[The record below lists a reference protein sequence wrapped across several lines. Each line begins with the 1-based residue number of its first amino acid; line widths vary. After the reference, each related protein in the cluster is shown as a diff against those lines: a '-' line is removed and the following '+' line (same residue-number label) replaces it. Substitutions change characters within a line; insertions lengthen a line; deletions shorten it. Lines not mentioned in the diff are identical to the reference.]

1 MQNTQNRTQFHIDGL
16 IGEAYSSVKI
26 FNSIAGNLGTEGT
39 LSLKEKLLNQI
50 KIIQSELDEFK
61 KGVET
66 DDPLETLDGAEDLVV
81 TAFGALQM
89 VDEVSSAREALL
101 EVCDNNLTKYVQVTD
116 PNSRDIIDKTIEKY
130 KNEGVEIEVQ
140 FNKTFGVYVFKDK
153 NGKVRKPVSYK
164 NVDLVSYL
172 GGRNV

>member
-1 MQNTQNRTQFHIDGL
+1 MQSIQNRTQFHIDGL
-16 IGEAYSSVKI
+16 IGEAYSSSKI
-26 FNSIAGNLGTEGT
+26 FNYIAGNLGNGST

-66 DDPLETLDGAEDLVV
+66 DDPIETLDGGCDVLF

-89 VDEVSSAREALL
+89 LEEVCRSKEATL
-101 EVCDNNLTKYVQVTD
+101 EVCDNNLTKYVQVSD
-116 PNSRDIIDKTIEKY
+116 PNAREIIESTVQKY
-130 KNEGVEIEVQ
+130 KEEGVEIEVQ
-140 FNKTFGVYVFKDK
+140 LNKTFGVYVFKDK

-164 NVDLVSYL
+164 AVQLESFL
-172 GGRNV
+172 GGKNV